1 MSIAEAAVEPRN
13 EYVDFWNTILVPK
26 FVRWRH
32 IIVDGL
38 TLHSAKIFPS
48 LEVHEGDKV
57 VDAGCG
63 FGDTAIQLARL
74 VGPTGSVLAVD
85 CCDGFLAYG
94 RQDAKAAG
102 ISNVTFL
109 EADVQAYPFK
119 PVHDFCFSRFGTQFF
134 ESPVAGL
141 RNMRATL
148 KPGGVMT
155 MVVWRGIKDNPWLGL
170 GKETVLKFLPP
181 PGENALSCGPGPF
194 SMADTGVVTKQLEIA
209 GYKDIQ
215 FEQVDAELFVGN
227 DVDDAVA
234 FQLAIGPAGEVYRE
248 AGELAEQRHGEI
260 HRNCHHLAMGE
271 IHHPHDAED
280 HRQAERCA
288 ARVDQPQRQQLDREQ
303 QHRRR
308 EEQYQ
313 RPAARHAHDVRF
325 QARDRWPLRE
335 PRSPR
340 RQRAPT
346 PLFEEQ
352 QHRGQ
357 RRERTEDE
365 LRSQDD
371 ASRDQR
377 SGQRRAGANGEWGEH
392 ETPLLAPV
400 FVVERAAQPRQ
411 PARDALAY
419 SLCQTKRSGA
429 GRLTGMQWPPASK
442 AAARGSRS
450 R

>member
-1 MSIAEAAVEPRN
+1 MSNVEAAVEPRN

-74 VGPTGSVLAVD
+74 VGPSGSVLAVD

-94 RQDAKAAG
+94 RQDAAAAG

-109 EADVQAYPFK
+109 EADVQSYPFK

-134 ESPVAGL
+134 ENPVAGL

-155 MVVWRGIKDNPWLGL
+155 MVVWRGIRDNPWLGHA
-170 GKETVLKFLPP
+170 KDVVLKYLPP

-209 GYKDIQ
+209 GYRDIE
-215 FEQVDAELFVGN
+215 FEQIDAELFVGK

-234 FQLAIGPAGEVYRE
+234 FQLALGPAGEVYRE

-260 HRNCHHLAMGE
+260 AAALRVELA
-271 IHHPHDAED
+271 
-280 HRQAERCA
+280 RF
-288 ARVDQPQRQQLDREQ
+288 
-303 QHRRR
+303 
-308 EEQYQ
+308 Q
-313 RPAARHAHDVRF
+313 RPNGIVMDSSSWKVTARN
-325 QARDRWPLRE
+325 P
-335 PRSPR
+335 
-340 RQRAPT
+340 
-346 PLFEEQ
+346 
-352 QHRGQ
+352 G
-357 RRERTEDE
+357 
-365 LRSQDD
+365 
-371 ASRDQR
+371 
-377 SGQRRAGANGEWGEH
+377 
-392 ETPLLAPV
+392 
-400 FVVERAAQPRQ
+400 
-411 PARDALAY
+411 
-419 SLCQTKRSGA
+419 
-429 GRLTGMQWPPASK
+429 
-442 AAARGSRS
+442 
-450 R
+450 